1 MGYSPYQYAETH
13 ANRNEL
19 PAWYTQYGQTLT
31 GTGLDLYNRAGIAN
45 YQGYST
51 NGYWNPTVAG
61 MSGAENSAYSQA
73 MQGNLGGWSSMLNSS
88 NNTLNAGAGYASAAS
103 PDFNRASSTI
113 GSATGDFGTAR
124 NQIGSAT
131 GNFNTSQNQVNSA
144 TGAFDSAMG
153 MYHTAGGDYGK
164 ASGGL
169 SQAGSVINGGLP
181 HLNYSTGNLNWG
193 SGNLGYA
200 SDLADHAA
208 TSLYGNQQNQ
218 NQFNAYMNPYRT
230 EVAEEIGRLA
240 NQNLFE
246 NVVPNINSTFVGNG
260 QFGSTRNGTFMN
272 QAVRDNQ
279 ATVSGA
285 QSQVLLAA
293 VNEAMKNYQTEKGRE
308 LQGAQTQGALSQV
321 AAQIAS
327 GHTANANANTAIGQA
342 LNQNAMGFT
351 DLGQARTNTGLA
363 QTTTGNARVNQGLA
377 SKAIGDSRVQQGN
390 ASRMV
395 GDSIVNQGN
404 ALTNVG
410 LGRVQQGATV
420 GNIGAQIGANAARA
434 NAAKINDIN
443 ALLGVGGLERGIRQ
457 HQLDSDLALWQD
469 WRDHPYQALGAL
481 SQILPNVS
489 GRIMPDQI
497 GSKGYLPQSSTVY
510 DNLQQIINAI
520 NGRS

>member
-1 MGYSPYQYAETH
+1 MSYSPYQSAQTT
-13 ANRNEL
+13 AQRNEL

-31 GTGLDLYNRAGIAN
+31 GAGLGLFGRAGIQG

-51 NGYWNPTVAG
+51 NGQWNPTVAG
-61 MSGAENSAYSQA
+61 MSGAETQAYNQA
-73 MQGNLGGWSSMLNSS
+73 SGGNLGGWQGMIGSSNSMLNS
-88 NNTLNAGAGYASAAS
+88 GAGYAGQATG
-103 PDFNRASSTI
+103 DFNRAGGLI
-113 GSATGDFGTAR
+113 GSATSDFGNAR
-124 NQIGSAT
+124 GQINSGTS
-131 GNFNTSQNQVNSA
+131 NFNTAQGQVNNA
-144 TGAFDSAMG
+144 TGAFDQAMNSYG
-153 MYHTAGGDYGK
+153 QAFGDYGK
-164 ASGGL
+164 AGGGL
-169 SQAGSVINGGLP
+169 SQAAGVLNGGQQYLGQ
-181 HLNYSTGNLNWG
+181 STNNLNWG

-200 SDLADHAA
+200 SDLADHAS
-208 TSLYGNQQNQ
+208 TSLYGNTRNQQQ
-218 NQFNAYMNPYRT
+218 LDAYMNPYRT
-230 EVAEEIGRLA
+230 EVADEIGRLA

-279 ATVSGA
+279 ATVTGA

-321 AAQIAS
+321 AAQIAG
-327 GHTANANANTAIGQA
+327 GHTANANANTAIGSA
-342 LNQNAMGFT
+342 LNQNAGLWT

-377 SKAIGDSRVQQGN
+377 SKAIGDSRVNQGI
-390 ASRMV
+390 ASRTV

-404 ALTNVG
+404 AMTNVG

-420 GNIGAQIGANAARA
+420 GNIGAQIGANAQRA
-434 NAAKINDIN
+434 NAAATNDIN

-481 SQILPNVS
+481 SQVLPNVS
-489 GRIMPDQI
+489 GRLIPDQI
-497 GSKGYLPQSSTVY
+497 SSQAYMPQSPTVF
-510 DNLQQIINAI
+510 NNVQEIINAI